1 MLTSTAFWASAG
13 ERAIKTVAQTA
24 LALLGT
30 SQLVSVVSVDWA
42 EIGGVAVLA
51 GILSLLTSI
60 ALPANETKASVLLE
74 AAQKAAAASAP
85 EKKAPAKAP
94 AKNTAEA
101 KKPGT
106 TKK

>member
-42 EIGGVAVLA
+42 EIGGVSVLA

-60 ALPANETKASVLLE
+60 AFPAAETKQAVRAE
-74 AAQKAAAASAP
+74 A
-85 EKKAPAKAP
+85 EAKAP
-94 AKNTAEA
+94 VVAPAP
-101 KKPGT
+101 KKRAV
-106 TKK
+106 KK

>member
-42 EIGGVAVLA
+42 EIGGVSILA

-60 ALPANETKASVLLE
+60 ALPSGETKASVRAE
-74 AAQKAAAASAP
+74 AEALRAAKS
-85 EKKAPAKAP
+85 APAK
-94 AKNTAEA
+94 KTA
-101 KKPGT
+101 KK
-106 TKK
+106 

>member
-42 EIGGVAVLA
+42 EIGGVAILA

-60 ALPANETKASVLLE
+60 ALPATETKESVRLE
-74 AAQKAAAASAP
+74 SEARAAAKA
-85 EKKAPAKAP
+85 APAK
-94 AKNTAEA
+94 K
-101 KKPGT
+101 T
-106 TKK
+106 TKATKK

>member
-30 SQLVSVVSVDWA
+30 SQLVSVVNVDWA
-42 EIGGVAVLA
+42 EIGGVSVLA

-60 ALPANETKASVLLE
+60 ALPSAETKHAIRAEALVAAE
-74 AAQKAAAASAP
+74 AARVAAAKTAKPATKRVV
-85 EKKAPAKAP
+85 KK
-94 AKNTAEA
+94 
-101 KKPGT
+101 
-106 TKK
+106 

>member
-30 SQLVSVVSVDWA
+30 SQLVSVIDVNWA
-42 EIGGVAVLA
+42 EVGGVAVLA

-60 ALPANETKASVLLE
+60 AIPAAETKTAISAE
-74 AAQKAAAASAP
+74 AA
-85 EKKAPAKAP
+85 KK
-94 AKNTAEA
+94 
-101 KKPGT
+101 
-106 TKK
+106 